1 MVVFQQATESFSAV
15 YLSFHRTDTILG
27 RDDPVTQ
34 PLVIAFGVIM
44 LDELA
49 DGPT

>member
-1 MVVFQQATESFSAV
+1 MVVFQQATEPLSAV
-15 YLSFHRTDTILG
+15 YWSFHRTTTTLG
-27 RDDPVTQ
+27 RDEPVTQ
-34 PLVIAFGVIM
+34 ALVVAFGVIM